1 MNRFRRGMALIARIP
16 NAWSLLLLILLAG
29 LAEGIGISVLVPMV
43 SSMTGEFSKE
53 GLPPPFNLL
62 PDGLQAIGIEPNF
75 DAMLLL
81 ALLTM
86 VSAFLLIH
94 VQERA
99 VYRARYRF
107 MDKLRNHAG
116 QAIFGARWERIASL
130 SSGDLANQIIHESDR
145 GSEALISLMS
155 MLAVIVQMI
164 VYAIFALLLSWQMF
178 LVAFATFLIGAIT
191 ARRLIRMVRT
201 LGMRSAE
208 INSYYSRQMV
218 DYVRGAKLLKATGTE
233 QRMVKKLGESSHT
246 ACNTLRRIVVN
257 RSLMRFELQ
266 SIISIA
272 MVAILYLAITVL
284 DVQVSVLLVFLFIVM
299 RLAPRFSTFQGQYHN
314 YSAFSPALDVVDRLI
329 RESEKLAEP
338 VYLGGQVFDGLSQG
352 IVLSGVSYRYPEADS
367 NAIKDLSLS
376 IGNRDFVALVG
387 KSGSGKSTALD
398 LIMGLIDSHDG
409 TLLLDG
415 VPLNDYDRRSYRQ
428 KIGFVSQD
436 SVFFTGTVRE
446 NLCLDDSCD
455 EQVIWSSLGVA
466 QIDGFVRQLP
476 EGLDTAV
483 GESGV
488 KLSGGQRQRLAI
500 ARALIRQ
507 PSLLVLDE
515 ATSALDSESETRF
528 QHAIESVAQ
537 EYTVVVV
544 AHRLATVRKADCIY
558 VMEEGRIV
566 QSGNYASLRQTDG
579 VFSDLVKAQAVLG
592 SA

>member
-1 MNRFRRGMALIARIP
+1 M
-16 NAWSLLLLILLAG
+16 
-29 LAEGIGISVLVPMV
+29 
-43 SSMTGEFSKE
+43 
-53 GLPPPFNLL
+53 
-62 PDGLQAIGIEPNF
+62 
-75 DAMLLL
+75 
-81 ALLTM
+81 
-86 VSAFLLIH
+86 
-94 VQERA
+94 
-99 VYRARYRF
+99 
-107 MDKLRNHAG
+107 
-116 QAIFGARWERIASL
+116 
-130 SSGDLANQIIHESDR
+130 
-145 GSEALISLMS
+145 
-155 MLAVIVQMI
+155 
-164 VYAIFALLLSWQMF
+164 
-178 LVAFATFLIGAIT
+178 
-191 ARRLIRMVRT
+191 
-201 LGMRSAE
+201 
-208 INSYYSRQMV
+208 
-218 DYVRGAKLLKATGTE
+218 
-233 QRMVKKLGESSHT
+233 
-246 ACNTLRRIVVN
+246 
-257 RSLMRFELQ
+257 
-266 SIISIA
+266 
-272 MVAILYLAITVL
+272 
-284 DVQVSVLLVFLFIVM
+284 
-299 RLAPRFSTFQGQYHN
+299 
-314 YSAFSPALDVVDRLI
+314 
-329 RESEKLAEP
+329 
-338 VYLGGQVFDGLSQG
+338 YLGGQVFDGLSQG

-376 IGNRDFVALVG
+376 IGSRDFVALVG